1 MTDQEFYELYGRMP
15 RRTQPGKKKIKVY
28 WGRIIIALIILIL
41 IIVGIFKLIGFAIGK
56 ITGNKEEKEANTTV
70 STVETDASSVA
81 VLDPVS
87 QAEDS
92 SEDQQPIVTNDNY
105 AELTVCIDA
114 AHGGDDD
121 GATSLDMMRIEKYDT
136 LNIASKLR
144 DEFEARGVTVYLTR
158 FDDSF
163 VELEGRCSGAM
174 NNKCDLMISV
184 HRGYTD
190 DGVYNGVEAYVH
202 SDKPASDTGFARSI
216 LEKLAAAGASP
227 NRGVMYGYVTDP
239 TSNYYINEYTSMP
252 SVLLNLGYI
261 SNDND
266 NARLDNNI
274 DAYCKAIVDA
284 VINEAKAQGVID
296 ESGKRADALPLRSQ
310 KNYSAIQADAP
321 TENSFNYVVGTQN
334 DRDNNTDPNG
344 FQTNDIQPEENYAY
358 EEPVYTEDGLG
369 QYTDPMMTN

>member
-28 WGRIIIALIILIL
+28 WGRVIIALIILIL
-41 IIVGIFKLIGFAIGK
+41 IIVGIVKLIGFAIGK
-56 ITGNKEEKEANTTV
+56 ITGNKEEKEANTAV
-70 STVETDASSVA
+70 SAVETNVSSQA
-81 VLDPVS
+81 VQDTVS
-87 QAEDS
+87 QADDS
-92 SEDQQPIVTNDNY
+92 IEVTPIAANDNY

-114 AHGGDDD
+114 AHGGYDD
-121 GATSLDMMRIEKYDT
+121 GAASLDMTRIEKYDT

-158 FDDSF
+158 VDDSF
-163 VELEGRCSGAM
+163 VELEDRCSGAM
-174 NNKCDLMISV
+174 NKKCDLMISV

-202 SDKPASDTGFARSI
+202 SDKPASDTGFAQSI
-216 LEKLAAAGASP
+216 LEKLTAAGASP

-239 TSNYYINEYTSMP
+239 TSNYYTNEYTSMP

-266 NARLDNNI
+266 NAQLDNNI

-284 VINEAKAQGVID
+284 VINEARAQGVID
-296 ESGKRADALPLRSQ
+296 ESGKRADSTPLKSQ
-310 KNYSAIQADAP
+310 KNYSAIVTEP
-321 TENSFNYVVGTQN
+321 ENSYNYVVGAQN
-334 DRDNNTDPNG
+334 DQDENTEQNG